1 MVQQLI
7 IYGFLWLTY
16 VNKRDYRYFN
26 LPTISVAMI
35 EKILD
40 KMCDDQSENFS
51 SYDSQK
57 VHAKEAARCT
67 RLSYFE
73 RKDPILA
80 DNVEKISIL
89 LKQGVKHSFK
99 NVDSEYKVDDLTLG
113 VTADLIL
120 DNDSVVKVEVVS
132 ILPEMPHPRDLLYI
146 NACLFAFKK
155 LEGILVYITYEGK
168 FEEFTVTKSN
178 RMFEEIIRRAKV
190 LRTLLTES
198 KLPIVEP
205 SEICLT
211 CKYYGRCYNRE
222 KKGSNYSLE
231 NLFAFRKKDGNHITS
246 KC

>member
-1 MVQQLI
+1 
-7 IYGFLWLTY
+7 
-16 VNKRDYRYFN
+16 
-26 LPTISVAMI
+26 MI

-40 KMCDDQSENFS
+40 KMCDDPSQNFS
-51 SYDSQK
+51 SNDAQK
-57 VHAKEAARCT
+57 VHAIEASRCT

-89 LKQGVKHSFK
+89 LKEGIRHSFK
-99 NVDSEYKVDDLTLG
+99 NVHSEYKVDDLTLG

-120 DNDSVVKVEVVS
+120 NNEFIVKFEIVS
-132 ILPEMPHPRDLLYI
+132 ILPEIPHPRDLLSI
-146 NACLFAFKK
+146 NACLFAFNKF
-155 LEGILVYITYEGK
+155 EGILVYITYEGK

-190 LRTLLTES
+190 LSTLLTEG
-198 KLPIVEP
+198 KVPIVEP
-205 SEICLT
+205 SDICLT

-231 NLFAFRKKDGNHITS
+231 NLFAFRKR
-246 KC
+246 

>member
-1 MVQQLI
+1 
-7 IYGFLWLTY
+7 
-16 VNKRDYRYFN
+16 
-26 LPTISVAMI
+26 MI

-40 KMCDDQSENFS
+40 KMCDDPSQNFS
-51 SYDSQK
+51 SNDAQK
-57 VHAKEAARCT
+57 VHAIEASRCT

-89 LKQGVKHSFK
+89 LKEGIRHSFK
-99 NVDSEYKVDDLTLG
+99 NVHSEYKVDDLTLG

-120 DNDSVVKVEVVS
+120 NNEFIVKFEIVS
-132 ILPEMPHPRDLLYI
+132 ILPEIPHPRDLLYI
-146 NACLFAFKK
+146 NACLFAFNKF
-155 LEGILVYITYEGK
+155 EGILVYITYEGK

-190 LRTLLTES
+190 LSTLLTEG
-198 KLPIVEP
+198 KVPIVEP
-205 SEICLT
+205 SDMCLT

-231 NLFAFRKKDGNHITS
+231 NLFAFRKR
-246 KC
+246 